1 MDLAQRVS
9 LSDEIFIK
17 QPNLL
22 ASCLVQPRLGVTMRL
37 CSPWRFYLIFSWCAT
52 RL

>member
-1 MDLAQRVS
+1 MKKVQAMDLAQRVS

-22 ASCLVQPRLGVTMRL
+22 ASCLTFRT
-37 CSPWRFYLIFSWCAT
+37 SKT
-52 RL
+52 